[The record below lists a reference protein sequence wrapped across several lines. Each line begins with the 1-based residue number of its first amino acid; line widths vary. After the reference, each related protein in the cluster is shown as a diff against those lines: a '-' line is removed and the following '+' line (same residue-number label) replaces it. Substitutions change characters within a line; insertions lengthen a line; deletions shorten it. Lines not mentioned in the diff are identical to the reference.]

1 MSNKKIKDV
10 LPPLKVRRRSDSD
23 PRYIEAARHLA
34 NHYVRAGRS
43 LPDTLAVLI

>member
-1 MSNKKIKDV
+1 MGDPKDPDV
-10 LPPLKVRRRSDSD
+10 SGEGEI
-23 PRYIEAARHLA
+23 IEAARHLA